1 MVEISDQWRR
11 AAGLIQMIQRGEQA
25 ASAAAA
31 AGDQDM
37 AWLWLFTIGELSGKL
52 SEALEEAAQELV
64 QVQDPKAGQ

>member
-31 AGDQDM
+31 AGDQDL
-37 AWLWLFTIGELSGKL
+37 AWLWMVVVAELAEKL
-52 SEALEEAAQELV
+52 PEALEAAAKELV
-64 QVQDPKAGQ
+64 QVEK